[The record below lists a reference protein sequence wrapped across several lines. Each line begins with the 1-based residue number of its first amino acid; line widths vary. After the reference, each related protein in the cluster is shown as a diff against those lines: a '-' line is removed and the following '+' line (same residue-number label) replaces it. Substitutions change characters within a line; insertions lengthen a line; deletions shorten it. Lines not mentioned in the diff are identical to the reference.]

1 MSEDKPVVSR
11 WRRVGLHL
19 LTVLLVLSVVV
30 AVNVWRTRDA
40 PAGVAP
46 PIVGVL
52 ASGQQIT
59 LDEFRAQHAGRPVAL
74 YFWAEWCPVCR
85 AEAHV
90 VTRVMKDYPVL
101 TIAMQSGSVA
111 EVTQVLQKRELDWPT
126 LVDADGAITRQY
138 GLPGVPGLVLLDK
151 QGMIRFVEVGYTT
164 EIGLRLRLWW
174 AGRF

>member
-111 EVTQVLQKRELDWPT
+111 EVAQVLQKRELDWPT

>member
-1 MSEDKPVVSR
+1 VSEDKPVVSR

-111 EVTQVLQKRELDWPT
+111 EVAQVLQKRELDWPT

-138 GLPGVPGLVLLDK
+138 GLPGVPGLVLLDT

>member
-1 MSEDKPVVSR
+1 MSEDKPVISR
-11 WRRVGLHL
+11 WRRVGSHL

-30 AVNVWRTRDA
+30 AVNVWRTREA
-40 PAGVAP
+40 PAGMAP

-111 EVTQVLQKRELDWPT
+111 EVAQVLQKRELDWPT

>member
-40 PAGVAP
+40 PAGMAP

-59 LDEFRAQHAGRPVAL
+59 LDEFRAQHTGRPVAL

-101 TIAMQSGSVA
+101 TIASRTPQR
-111 EVTQVLQKRELDWPT
+111 QRRRRT
-126 LVDADGAITRQY
+126 LHQARRHHDHHCHTVRSRASWW
-138 GLPGVPGLVLLDK
+138 L
-151 QGMIRFVEVGYTT
+151 FV
-164 EIGLRLRLWW
+164 RLRHARQHSHCTRVLHRNDRN
-174 AGRF
+174 ADVCRG

>member
-30 AVNVWRTRDA
+30 
-40 PAGVAP
+40 
-46 PIVGVL
+46 

-111 EVTQVLQKRELDWPT
+111 EVAQVLQKRELDWPT

>member
-59 LDEFRAQHAGRPVAL
+59 LDEFRSQHAGRPVAL

-111 EVTQVLQKRELDWPT
+111 EVAQVLQKRELDWPT

-138 GLPGVPGLVLLDK
+138 GLPGVPGLVLLDT

>member
-11 WRRVGLHL
+11 WRRVGSHL

-40 PAGVAP
+40 PAGMAP

>member
-1 MSEDKPVVSR
+1 MSEDKPVISR
-11 WRRVGLHL
+11 WRRVGSHL

-40 PAGVAP
+40 PAGMAP

-111 EVTQVLQKRELDWPT
+111 EVAQVLQKRELDWPT

>member
-1 MSEDKPVVSR
+1 VSEDKPVVSR
-11 WRRVGLHL
+11 WRRVGSHL

-40 PAGVAP
+40 PAGMAP

>member
-111 EVTQVLQKRELDWPT
+111 EVAQVLQKRELDWPT

-138 GLPGVPGLVLLDK
+138 GLPGVPGLVLLDT

>member
-40 PAGVAP
+40 PAGMAP

-111 EVTQVLQKRELDWPT
+111 EVAQVLQKRELDWPT

>member
-1 MSEDKPVVSR
+1 VSEDKPVVSR

-59 LDEFRAQHAGRPVAL
+59 LDEFRAQHTGRPVAL

-111 EVTQVLQKRELDWPT
+111 EVAQVLQKRELDWPT

-138 GLPGVPGLVLLDK
+138 GLPGVPGLVLLDT

>member
-1 MSEDKPVVSR
+1 M
-11 WRRVGLHL
+11 
-19 LTVLLVLSVVV
+19 LLVLSVVV

-40 PAGVAP
+40 PAGMAP